1 MIRLNLFMIWFLHFL
16 SLLSVICRYYRQ
28 NSSSRIIVV
37 LAYTVST
44 LIICVYSTIF
54 IISHIGVWWHLI
66 IADMEYCLNYIFK
79 GKHYTTKYILPL
91 KASTNQL
98 EAIAQGLA
106 LTSAEQNN
114 HKSYG
119 RYTDMNLFEDGILV
133 WHSDVQIILENY
145 SCNL

>member
-1 MIRLNLFMIWFLHFL
+1 
-16 SLLSVICRYYRQ
+16 
-28 NSSSRIIVV
+28 
-37 LAYTVST
+37 
-44 LIICVYSTIF
+44 
-54 IISHIGVWWHLI
+54 
-66 IADMEYCLNYIFK
+66 MEYCLKYTFK

-106 LTSAEQNN
+106 LTSAKQNN

-119 RYTDMNLFEDGILV
+119 RYTDMDLSEDGILV
-133 WHSDVQIILENY
+133 WHSDVQIISENY